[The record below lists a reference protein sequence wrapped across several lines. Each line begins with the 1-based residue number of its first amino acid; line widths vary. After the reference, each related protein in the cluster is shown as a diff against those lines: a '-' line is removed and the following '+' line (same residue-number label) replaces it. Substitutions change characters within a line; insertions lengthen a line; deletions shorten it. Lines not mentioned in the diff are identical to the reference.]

1 MKRYKV
7 YGDIEYMDEVLLL
20 DITEELNNPIQSYML
35 IVTKI
40 KQHEINKLINKDA
53 EKNIPSS
60 FLSSFLEVI
69 YTNFFI

>member
-20 DITEELNNPIQSYML
+20 DITEQLNNPIQCYIL
-35 IVTKI
+35 TITKI
-40 KQHEINKLINKDA
+40 KQHEINKLIIKDA
-53 EKNIPSS
+53 EKNTPSS

>member
-20 DITEELNNPIQSYML
+20 DITEELINPIQSYML

-40 KQHEINKLINKDA
+40 KQHEINKLITKDA
-53 EKNIPSS
+53 EKNTASS

>member
-40 KQHEINKLINKDA
+40 KQHEINKLIIKDA